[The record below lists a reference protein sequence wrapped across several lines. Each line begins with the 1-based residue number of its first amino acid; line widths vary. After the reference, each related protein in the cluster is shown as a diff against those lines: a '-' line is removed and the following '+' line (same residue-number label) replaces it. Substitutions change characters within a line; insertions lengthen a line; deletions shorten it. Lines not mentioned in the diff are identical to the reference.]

1 MTGDE
6 SPRQEPEIT
15 HDIPKEM
22 PVTNNSKDPNNPKPA
37 EKKNSKEWL
46 GVVYMIIGLFVLIAT
61 FQLYFTLQD
70 LIRAWVSDQFVPV
83 VSAIYYFVVIVV
95 GVWLLREYVRN
106 Q

>member
-1 MTGDE
+1 MTRE
-6 SPRQEPEIT
+6 ENPRQEPENAYT
-15 HDIPKEM
+15 IPKEI
-22 PVTNNSKDPNNPKPA
+22 PVTNNSNDPNNPKPA
-37 EKKNSKEWL
+37 EKKNNKEWL
-46 GVVYMIIGLFVLIAT
+46 GVVYMIVGLFVLIAT

-70 LIRAWVSDQFVPV
+70 LIRTWVSDQFVPV